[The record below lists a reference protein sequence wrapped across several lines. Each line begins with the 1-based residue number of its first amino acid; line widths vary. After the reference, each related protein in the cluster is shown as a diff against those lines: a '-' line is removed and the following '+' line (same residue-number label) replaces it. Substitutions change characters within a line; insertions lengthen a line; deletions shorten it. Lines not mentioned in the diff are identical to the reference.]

1 MKGSAAVVG
10 AIVCFCSAAVAAAQ
24 PTNQE
29 LAGHIEGARAIV
41 VMTLASDAPTIP
53 GQVWVGRLV
62 PQVREVEPGA
72 FLVPVNLS
80 YEKVKFTFPDSLFVQ
95 RGNEFWVDPDRMKVL
110 QLKANLQ
117 FREGEESMIYGV
129 WSQNAFR
136 DYPGPIIRVP

>member
-1 MKGSAAVVG
+1 
-10 AIVCFCSAAVAAAQ
+10 
-24 PTNQE
+24 
-29 LAGHIEGARAIV
+29 
-41 VMTLASDAPTIP
+41 
-53 GQVWVGRLV
+53 
-62 PQVREVEPGA
+62 
-72 FLVPVNLS
+72 VNLS